1 MLHNNLKILWRRL
14 GAIMVTVYT
23 LLFVLAAQAETA
35 TVVAD
40 SGGMLG
46 PPPTSWISF
55 FERGGPWAIVICLIM
70 ALIFLWREYT
80 KSKDNEAAILKQWNV
95 DAREWINKTSEA
107 TSKTAEALATVTAAL
122 SKVAERQW
130 RIERVLH
137 KRDDDEPPPS

>member
-1 MLHNNLKILWRRL
+1 LDFI
-14 GAIMVTVYT
+14 
-23 LLFVLAAQAETA
+23 
-35 TVVAD
+35 
-40 SGGMLG
+40 
-46 PPPTSWISF
+46 